1 MSHAE
6 FTATRSHR
14 HPTRMSLTHPILLV
28 EDDANLAA
36 MVADFLLAEG
46 FRVSIEGDGS
56 DAAKR
61 INAEPFE
68 AIVLDINLPGMDGF
82 DVCRAVRR
90 DFNGP
95 IIVLTARG
103 DEIDEVVALEVG
115 ADDFMSKPVRPRAL
129 LARLKAH
136 LRRSDHAV
144 DSHSNDPLVVG
155 ELTVHRARRSVSLRD
170 QPLELTTAEFDLLQ
184 FLADRAGTPV
194 SRQDI
199 YTQLLELPY
208 DGQDRSIDL
217 RVSRLRRKLGDDPHH
232 PEMIKSVRGVGYLFA
247 K

>member
-1 MSHAE
+1 M
-6 FTATRSHR
+6 
-14 HPTRMSLTHPILLV
+14 THDLLLV

-36 MVADFLLAEG
+36 MVADFLVAEG
-46 FRVSIEGDGS
+46 FRVSIEANGTA
-56 DAAKR
+56 AAKR
-61 INAEPFE
+61 ISSEPFE

-82 DVCRAVRR
+82 DVCRTVRQ
-90 DFNGP
+90 DFAGP

-136 LRRSDHAV
+136 LRRGDQTV
-144 DSHSNDPLVVG
+144 ESHKADPLVVG
-155 ELTVHRARRSVSLRD
+155 ELAVHRARRSVMLRD
-170 QPLELTTAEFDLLQ
+170 QPLELTTAEFDLLE

-199 YTQLLELPY
+199 YTHLLELPY

-217 RVSRLRRKLGDDPHH
+217 RVSRLRRKLGDDPNH
-232 PEMIKSVRGVGYLFA
+232 PELIKSVRGVGYLFA